1 MRQHQ
6 APLTNLDHTGHAA
19 TGVGRLEFHEWTR
32 LLWAVGACDEILAG
46 LADGNA
52 PSMDPDVLV
61 QTSSGPRAP
70 LSPTWLAA
78 DEIQRL
84 KAKLDRFKSLDQA
97 VNEAYGAFVAIEF
110 GRAVSIADRRWP
122 RQERDRPMIAMRC
135 GGCDEMTLTYR
146 PPRFVGDRIVVDCP
160 KCGYTLDEDE
170 FSVNALLIE
179 AELSGAST
187 VGTEETSDATA

>member
-6 APLTNLDHTGHAA
+6 APLTHLDHTGH
-19 TGVGRLEFHEWTR
+19 TFNGVGRLEFHEWSR

-46 LADGNA
+46 LSDGNA
-52 PSMDPDVLV
+52 PSTDPDVRV
-61 QTSSGPRAP
+61 QTSSGPRIN
-70 LSPTWLAA
+70 LSPAWLAS
-78 DEIQRL
+78 DEILRL
-84 KAKLDRFKSLDQA
+84 QAKLDRFKSLDQA
-97 VNEAYGAFVAIEF
+97 VNDAYGAFIAIEY

-122 RQERDRPMIAMRC
+122 RHERDRPMIAMRC

-179 AELSGAST
+179 AELNG
-187 VGTEETSDATA
+187 DATAGVEVDADAAA